1 MTFEEIMHILFDAAL
16 PDDVYKLNL
25 MLKRDASKSDI
36 YEENLYKFSKGKS
49 NIRRNERSK
58 NEKNMHG
65 FW

>member
-36 YEENLYKFSKGKS
+36 FVNEENLYKFSKG
-49 NIRRNERSK
+49 
-58 NEKNMHG
+58 
-65 FW
+65 